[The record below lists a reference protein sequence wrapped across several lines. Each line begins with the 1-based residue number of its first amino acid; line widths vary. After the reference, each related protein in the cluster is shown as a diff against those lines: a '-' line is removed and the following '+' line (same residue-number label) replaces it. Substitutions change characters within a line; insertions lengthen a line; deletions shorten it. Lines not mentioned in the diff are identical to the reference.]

1 VTETDFPYRAAS
13 TAGVETDH
21 LLWAMLAVSLAIML
35 LVVGLMLL
43 YAIRYRAA
51 SHADRSHPE
60 EKSWV
65 IEIGWTAATLAVFFG
80 LFLWGADLYVRLNG
94 VPEHALPIY
103 VVGKQW
109 MWKVEHPDGQRE
121 INALHVPL
129 GRPIELIMTSEDVI
143 HDFSVPALRIKH
155 DVLPGR
161 YDTLWFQ
168 ATEAGDYHLFCTQFC
183 GTDHAAMGGTVT
195 VMTEPDY
202 DSWLAAQQ
210 SEGTLA
216 AQGREVFIRDGCDGC
231 HGGRSTVRA
240 PSLAG
245 LFGNPVPL
253 SDGRVVRA
261 DEAYLRD
268 SILYPGRDI
277 VAGFANQMPSFAGH
291 ISEEDLVK
299 LVAYIKSL
307 AAEKGA
313 AR

>member
-1 VTETDFPYRAAS
+1 VNDFPYRAAS

-21 LLWAMLAVSLAIML
+21 LLWAMLAVSLAIMV

-43 YAIRYRAA
+43 YSIRYRAA
-51 SHADRSHPE
+51 SHADRSNPE
-60 EKSWV
+60 AKSWV
-65 IEIGWTAATLAVFFG
+65 IEISWTAATLAVFFG
-80 LFLWGADLYVRLNG
+80 LFLWGADLYVRLDG
-94 VPEHALPIY
+94 VPENALPVY

-109 MWKVEHPDGQRE
+109 MWKVEYPGGQRE

-129 GRPIELIMTSEDVI
+129 GRPVELIMSSEDVI

-155 DVLPGR
+155 DVVPGR

-168 ATEAGDYHLFCTQFC
+168 ATEAGSYHLFCTQFC
-183 GTDHAAMGGTVT
+183 GTDHAAMGGMVT
-195 VMTEPDY
+195 VMKEPDY
-202 DSWLAAQQ
+202 SIWLATQQ

-216 AQGREVFIRDGCDGC
+216 SQGRAVFIRDGCDGC
-231 HGGRSTVRA
+231 HGGRGTVRA

-245 LFGNPVPL
+245 LFGSPVPL

-268 SILYPGRDI
+268 SILFPGRDV
-277 VAGFANQMPSFAGH
+277 VAGFDNVMPSFEGR
-291 ISEEDLVK
+291 IPEEDLVK

-307 AAEKGA
+307 AGERGGQP
-313 AR
+313 